1 MANEVDRLI
10 DMLYEKIEEARPVA
24 LQTGMCKVDRDEV
37 LDLLDELKAQLP
49 VEIKRSQEL
58 LTARE
63 KFKDEAKREADRIVR
78 QAEQTAAKLVSESE
92 IVYNAREEARQILE
106 QAGDRAR
113 MLSQMASEFSEDA
126 LARTEASIQAALNEV
141 KESRARFR
149 TASAAKVQEQRARL
163 TGAPAVEED
172 TSGK

>member
-24 LQTGMCKVDRDEV
+24 LQTGMCKVDRDEM

-58 LTARE
+58 LTARD

-78 QAEQTAAKLVSESE
+78 QAEQTAQKLISDND
-92 IVYNAREEARQILE
+92 IVYKAKEEARRIIE
-106 QAGDRAR
+106 QSEERAR
-113 MLSQMASEFSEDA
+113 QLLQMTNEYAEDA
-126 LARTEASIQAALNEV
+126 LARTEGSIQKALTSV
-141 KESRARFR
+141 KESRVQFR
-149 TASAAKVQEQRARL
+149 TISTSKLQEQRERL
-163 TGAPAVEED
+163 TAKPAEENGAE
-172 TSGK
+172 S

>member
-24 LQTGMCKVDRDEV
+24 LQTGMCKVDRDEI

-58 LTARE
+58 LTARD

-78 QAEQTAAKLVSESE
+78 QAEQTANKLISESE
-92 IVYNAREEARQILE
+92 IVYNAKEQARQIVE
-106 QAGDRAR
+106 QAEDRSRQLFQVANEY
-113 MLSQMASEFSEDA
+113 AEDA
-126 LARTEASIQAALNEV
+126 LARTEASVQSALNEV

-149 TASAAKVQEQRARL
+149 AASAAKIQEQRERL
-163 TGAPAVEED
+163 ASKTLPDAAEA
-172 TSGK
+172 